1 MSGLFDTFNPF
12 SGKGILDKGLDF
24 AKESIFGGEDKEKAP
39 AKAGAKTPETGNP
52 LFNWLKE
59 KMGFKKKAESIRE
72 DSEKYRSSI
81 LKEVLY
87 SVLDRYAPRLSKL
100 GSLAKTAGR
109 LVGIGKGDESLAW
122 ENEFETI
129 TGLSLVIPDSM
140 LGVLTNRFTGEGTFS
155 AIVGY
160 WPGMPDHF
168 EEKIK
173 DPNCDPDDV
182 ISILRIM
189 HQDIVAG
196 TATVLK
202 VADLIPGFGKMT
214 GMSADEIAKVFR

>member
-1 MSGLFDTFNPF
+1 MFGLDTLNPF
-12 SGKGILDKGLDF
+12 SGGGLLSKGIDMAKGM
-24 AKESIFGGEDKEKAP
+24 FGADEKEKAP
-39 AKAGAKTPETGNP
+39 ARAGAKPETGNP
-52 LFNWLKE
+52 IFNFLSGKPGY
-59 KMGFKKKAESIRE
+59 KRKAEGIRE
-72 DSEKYRSSI
+72 SSETYRSSV

-87 SVLDRYAPRLSKL
+87 SVLDRYAPRLSKF
-100 GSLAKTAGR
+100 GSLVKTAGR
-109 LVGIGKGDESLAW
+109 LVGIGKGKESLPW

-140 LGVLTNRFTGEGTFS
+140 LGIMTNRFTGEGTFAS
-155 AIVGY
+155 IVSY

-182 ISILRIM
+182 ISIMRIM

-196 TATVLK
+196 KCTISSV
-202 VADLIPGFGKMT
+202 VGLIPGFGSKS
-214 GMSADEIAKVFR
+214 GMSAGAITKFFG